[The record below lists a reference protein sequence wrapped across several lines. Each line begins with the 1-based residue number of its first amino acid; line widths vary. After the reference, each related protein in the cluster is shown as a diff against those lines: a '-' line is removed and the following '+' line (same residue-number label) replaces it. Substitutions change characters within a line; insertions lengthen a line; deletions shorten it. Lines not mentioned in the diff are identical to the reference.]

1 MSSSRPAVVPIQ
13 DKRADAERS
22 AELIHPRLFGSYFKN
37 SSAVGK
43 LFQELVWTLQLTDCN
58 RLVRGFEIASSNS
71 PRRQSAPLLAQPPQQ
86 LPTTAAGSPP
96 RLAAQAPKPYPATPW
111 ATAAPMESAPK
122 MSRNFGSQPS
132 NTSVPARFS
141 SFGVSQSDM
150 SDSVKTRP
158 ANAEAAGACLGFL
171 EFDGPISSDLKSDA
185 AASGGAHKLWW
196 HGAGLNRLRK
206 NYPDAG

>member
-43 LFQELVWTLQLTDCN
+43 LFQELVWTLQLTDCK

-71 PRRQSAPLLAQPPQQ
+71 PRRQSTPLLAQPPQQ

-96 RLAAQAPKPYPATPW
+96 RLVARAPQLHPATPL
-111 ATAAPMESAPK
+111 ATVAPMESAPK
-122 MSRNFGSQPS
+122 IRRDFGSQPS
-132 NTSVPARFS
+132 NPSVPARFS
-141 SFGVSQSDM
+141 CFGVSQSDM
-150 SDSVKTRP
+150 GDSVKTRP
-158 ANAEAAGACLGFL
+158 ASAEAAGTCLRFL
-171 EFDGPISSDLKSDA
+171 ESDGLHRSPEIGPDSVGRRA
-185 AASGGAHKLWW
+185 QVVGGTVP
-196 HGAGLNRLRK
+196 G
-206 NYPDAG
+206 